1 MELIIMNDGIY
12 HLIEVTE
19 NMTAHLKIM
28 TEVDCFNLCDILR
41 LSLTTYSETINAHI
55 MNNNSGNLIGCI
67 CSN

>member
-1 MELIIMNDGIY
+1 MNDGIY
-12 HLIEVTE
+12 HLIEVTK

-28 TEVDCFNLCDILR
+28 TEIDCFNLCDILK

-55 MNNNSGNLIGCI
+55 MNDNSGKFIGCI